1 MITTFLVF
9 LGAAAVFGS
18 AIMLLWLAEAP
29 EGYEDIDGYHFGP
42 EPEICGPTL
51 LASPVSEYR
60 DDVPNVGFAET
71 QAERHGACVTW
82 SSVGLR

>member
-1 MITTFLVF
+1 MITTLLVL
-9 LGAAAVFGS
+9 LGAAAVFS
-18 AIMLLWLAEAP
+18 AAIMLLCLAEAP

-42 EPEICGPTL
+42 EQEIRGHAL

-60 DDVPNVGFAET
+60 DDVPNAGFVET
-71 QAERHGACVTW
+71 QAERHGARVTW